1 MESPPSQSSDPSSSQ
16 SCISIPGPHG
26 DESLFGSPHT
36 PSRTFKAAP
45 FASSRP
51 VMVAAGTARAEA
63 RMGSRR
69 AVRMVKRI
77 FSELL
82 RECSV

>member
-1 MESPPSQSSDPSSSQ
+1 
-16 SCISIPGPHG
+16 
-26 DESLFGSPHT
+26 
-36 PSRTFKAAP
+36 
-45 FASSRP
+45 
-51 VMVAAGTARAEA
+51 MVAAGTARAEA

-82 RECSV
+82 RECSLLSWIDFVCVEVLKSVLLGMWSVVCVYAKFLYGGVFV